1 MLPTTFGV
9 LLAAAASITS
19 VQAHG
24 YVTGVLVDGK
34 TWYSGYLPYHDPYQS
49 PPIRRVI
56 RDLPGN
62 GNALFQIAFYTSNLE
77 SSY

>member
-62 GNALFQIAFYTSNLE
+62 GNAPSQKALYASNFKP
-77 SSY
+77 SY